1 MWDFQPIIDIWKA
14 YAGTGSLLVLFLLS
28 LFYIWK
34 KEERKDIRNL
44 MVWGTVL
51 IVAGFSCPLFRKIFV
66 RLLDSET
73 YYRVLWVLPIGV
85 AIAYAGMLLLREDK
99 DSAVEEVTGDK
110 SGEAALSGDK
120 EKTIPF
126 RRKRR
131 PWVQPVG
138 LVVLAAVVALS
149 GSLVYKSTY
158 ISKAEN
164 AYHIPQVV
172 VEICDE
178 ILPEEEGE
186 GEDGKVMAVFPS
198 ELIHFVRQYSS
209 DVMMPYG
216 REMLVERWGNE
227 RELFDLMEAET
238 YDVEWVADKAIQ
250 NYCRYVILNSYK
262 PKTEPMENY
271 EYELVRT
278 VGAYE
283 IYRDTRF

>member
-34 KEERKDIRNL
+34 KEERKEIRNL

-51 IVAGFSCPLFRKIFV
+51 IAAGFSCPLFRKIFV

-85 AIAYAGMLLLREDK
+85 SIAYAGMLLLREDK

-164 AYHIPQVV
+164 VYHIPQVV

-178 ILPEEEGE
+178 ILPEEAG
-186 GEDGKVMAVFPS
+186 
-198 ELIHFVRQYSS
+198 
-209 DVMMPYG
+209 
-216 REMLVERWGNE
+216 
-227 RELFDLMEAET
+227 ELFTLMEAET
-238 YDVEWVADKAIQ
+238 YDVEWIADKAIQ

-271 EYELVRT
+271 DYELVRT

>member
-51 IVAGFSCPLFRKIFV
+51 IAAGFSCPLFRKIFV

-85 AIAYAGMLLLREDK
+85 AIAYAGMLLLREE
-99 DSAVEEVTGDK
+99 SGRMVEDT
-110 SGEAALSGDK
+110 K
-120 EKTIPF
+120 EGKQEENF
-126 RRKRR
+126 FHRKKR

-172 VEICDE
+172 VDICDE
-178 ILPEEEGE
+178 ILPEVVSE

-227 RELFDLMEAET
+227 RELFTLMEAET
-238 YDVEWVADKAIQ
+238 YDVEWIADKAIQ

-271 EYELVRT
+271 EYEMVRT

-283 IYRDTRF
+283 IYKDTRF

>member
-1 MWDFQPIIDIWKA
+1 M
-14 YAGTGSLLVLFLLS
+14 
-28 LFYIWK
+28 
-34 KEERKDIRNL
+34 
-44 MVWGTVL
+44 
-51 IVAGFSCPLFRKIFV
+51 
-66 RLLDSET
+66 
-73 YYRVLWVLPIGV
+73 
-85 AIAYAGMLLLREDK
+85 
-99 DSAVEEVTGDK
+99 
-110 SGEAALSGDK
+110 
-120 EKTIPF
+120 
-126 RRKRR
+126 
-131 PWVQPVG
+131 QPVG

-158 ISKAEN
+158 ISKGEN

-178 ILPEEEGE
+178 ILPEEGGE

-271 EYELVRT
+271 DYELIRV
-278 VGAYE
+278 VEPYE

>member
-34 KEERKDIRNL
+34 KEERKEIRNL
-44 MVWGTVL
+44 MVWGSVL
-51 IVAGFSCPLFRKIFV
+51 IAAGFSCPLFRKIFV

-85 AIAYAGMLLLREDK
+85 ATAYAGMLLLREDK
-99 DSAVEEVTGDK
+99 ELAV
-110 SGEAALSGDK
+110 GEITGDK

-131 PWVQPVG
+131 FWVQPVG

-178 ILPEEEGE
+178 ILPEEGVE

-271 EYELVRT
+271 DYELIRV
-278 VGAYE
+278 VEPYE

>member
-51 IVAGFSCPLFRKIFV
+51 IAAGFSCPLFRKIFV

-138 LVVLAAVVALS
+138 LVVLAAVGYTKAPIFPRRKTPTIFPRWWW
-149 GSLVYKSTY
+149 KS
-158 ISKAEN
+158 
-164 AYHIPQVV
+164 
-172 VEICDE
+172 
-178 ILPEEEGE
+178 
-186 GEDGKVMAVFPS
+186 VMKF
-198 ELIHFVRQYSS
+198 
-209 DVMMPYG
+209 
-216 REMLVERWGNE
+216 
-227 RELFDLMEAET
+227 
-238 YDVEWVADKAIQ
+238 
-250 NYCRYVILNSYK
+250 CRRKRARMKMARSWQFFLRN
-262 PKTEPMENY
+262 
-271 EYELVRT
+271 
-278 VGAYE
+278 
-283 IYRDTRF
+283 

>member
-34 KEERKDIRNL
+34 KEERKEIRNL
-44 MVWGTVL
+44 MVWGSVL
-51 IVAGFSCPLFRKIFV
+51 IAAGFSCPLFRKIFV

-85 AIAYAGMLLLREDK
+85 ATAYAGMLLLREDK
-99 DSAVEEVTGDK
+99 EPAV
-110 SGEAALSGDK
+110 GEITGDK

-126 RRKRR
+126 RRKCRF
-131 PWVQPVG
+131 WVQPVG

-178 ILPEEEGE
+178 ILPEEGGE

-271 EYELVRT
+271 DYELIRV
-278 VGAYE
+278 VEPYE

>member
-34 KEERKDIRNL
+34 KEERKDIRGL
-44 MVWGTVL
+44 MVWGSLL
-51 IVAGFSCPLFRKIFV
+51 IAAGFSCPLFRKIFV

-73 YYRVLWVLPIGV
+73 YYRVLWILPMGV
-85 AIAYAGMLLLREDK
+85 SIAYAGMLLLRRDK
-99 DSAVEEVTGDK
+99 DTPVGEDTGDK
-110 SGEAALSGDK
+110 ND
-120 EKTIPF
+120 EKTMIF
-126 RRKRR
+126 RRNPR

-138 LVVLAAVVALS
+138 LLVLAAVVVLS

-172 VEICDE
+172 VEICDT
-178 ILPEEEGE
+178 ILPETTEETDTSE
-186 GEDGKVMAVFPS
+186 QAASDGKVMAVFPS
-198 ELIHFVRQYSS
+198 ELIHFIRQYSS

-227 RELFDLMEAET
+227 RELFDLMEADT

-271 EYELVRT
+271 EYQLVQV
-278 VGAYE
+278 VGPYE
-283 IYRDTRF
+283 IYMDTRF

>member
-34 KEERKDIRNL
+34 KEERKEIRNL
-44 MVWGTVL
+44 MVWGSVL
-51 IVAGFSCPLFRKIFV
+51 IAVGFSCPLFRKIFV

-85 AIAYAGMLLLREDK
+85 ATAYAGMLLLREDK
-99 DSAVEEVTGDK
+99 EPAV
-110 SGEAALSGDK
+110 GEITGDK

-131 PWVQPVG
+131 LWVQPVG

-172 VEICDE
+172 VGICDE
-178 ILPEEEGE
+178 ILPEEGGE

-271 EYELVRT
+271 DYELIRV
-278 VGAYE
+278 VEPYE

>member
-34 KEERKDIRNL
+34 KEERKDIRGL
-44 MVWGTVL
+44 MVWGSVL
-51 IVAGFSCPLFRKIFV
+51 IAAGFSCPLFRKIFV

-73 YYRVLWVLPIGV
+73 YYRVLWILPMGV
-85 AIAYAGMLLLREDK
+85 SIAYAGMLLLRRDK
-99 DSAVEEVTGDK
+99 DVPGGEDTTDK
-110 SGEAALSGDK
+110 NV
-120 EKTIPF
+120 EKTMIFQRNP
-126 RRKRR
+126 R

-138 LVVLAAVVALS
+138 LLVLAAVVALS

-172 VEICDE
+172 VEICDT
-178 ILPEEEGE
+178 ILPETTEETDTSE
-186 GEDGKVMAVFPS
+186 QAASDGKVMAVFPS
-198 ELIHFVRQYSS
+198 ELIHFIRQYSS

-227 RELFDLMEAET
+227 RELFDLMEADT

-271 EYELVRT
+271 EYQLVQV
-278 VGAYE
+278 VGPYE
-283 IYRDTRF
+283 IYMDTRF

>member
-34 KEERKDIRNL
+34 KEERKEIRNL
-44 MVWGTVL
+44 MVWGSVL
-51 IVAGFSCPLFRKIFV
+51 IAAGFSCPLFRKIFV

-85 AIAYAGMLLLREDK
+85 ATAYAGMLLLREDK
-99 DSAVEEVTGDK
+99 EPAV
-110 SGEAALSGDK
+110 GEITGDK

-131 PWVQPVG
+131 LWVQPVG

-178 ILPEEEGE
+178 ILPEEGGE

-271 EYELVRT
+271 DYELIRV
-278 VGAYE
+278 VEPYE